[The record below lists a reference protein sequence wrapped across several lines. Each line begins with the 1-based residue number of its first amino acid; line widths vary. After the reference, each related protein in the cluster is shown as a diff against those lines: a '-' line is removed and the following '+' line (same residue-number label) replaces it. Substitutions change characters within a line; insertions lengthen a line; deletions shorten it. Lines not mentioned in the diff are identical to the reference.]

1 MKDKEV
7 EVPTQAVFY
16 HYLPCTVHG
25 NSHNP
30 LRTKGNS
37 ITSPMRPQRSREA
50 VTQQEGSGDEQKNTQ
65 GQQLS
70 TKTTGGSVPSL
81 TDLLEPFW
89 ATPKDQKAMI
99 PAI

>member
-1 MKDKEV
+1 MK
-7 EVPTQAVFY
+7 
-16 HYLPCTVHG
+16 G
-25 NSHNP
+25 S
-30 LRTKGNS
+30 S
-37 ITSPMRPQRSREA
+37 ITSLMRRQRSKET
-50 VTQQEGSGDEQKNTQ
+50 VTQQEVSADEQKNTQ

-70 TKTTGGSVPSL
+70 TKTTVICL